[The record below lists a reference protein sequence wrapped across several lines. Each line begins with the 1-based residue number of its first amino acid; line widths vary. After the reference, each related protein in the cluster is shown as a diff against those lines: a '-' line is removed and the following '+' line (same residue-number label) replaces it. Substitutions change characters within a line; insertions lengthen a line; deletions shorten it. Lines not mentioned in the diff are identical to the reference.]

1 MSFSNT
7 FKTSIEQ
14 SENRISLGLK
24 ENSDCLLKITFNPFS
39 MKWYKDSPDEGDLV
53 VVDLAEV
60 NENSA
65 YAELE
70 QYDGMRGLIHISE
83 ASRSWIQDMTKKFSE
98 GEKTVAQVIETG
110 DRLGLS
116 LKRVNDKQK
125 KDTMSE
131 WNREKKSEKFVDALD
146 KKLNTSNIY
155 EEVVFPMQE
164 ELGSS
169 FRGFEISIAEEN
181 RLKEM
186 FNDEIVEAI
195 QEVARE
201 NIDLK
206 QEKFEGEIKL
216 EFYNGDGL
224 ERLRE
229 TLSETGE
236 GVEIKY
242 LSAPKYSIEAWGRT
256 QNLAKKRMD
265 SAVQDIRDKAEELG
279 GTFEFSKA

>member
-1 MSFSNT
+1 
-7 FKTSIEQ
+7 
-14 SENRISLGLK
+14 
-24 ENSDCLLKITFNPFS
+24 

-53 VVDLAEV
+53 VIHLVEV

-70 QYDGMRGLIHISE
+70 QYDDLRGLIHISE
-83 ASRSWIQDMTKKFSE
+83 ASRSWIQDMTKNFSE

-131 WNREKKSEKFVDALD
+131 WKREKKSEKFVNALD
-146 KKLNTSNIY
+146 EKLDIEDIY
-155 EEVVFPMQE
+155 KQVVFPMQKN
-164 ELGSS
+164 LGSS
-169 FRGFEISIAEEN
+169 FRGFEISIAEEET
-181 RLKEM
+181 LKEI
-186 FNDEIVEAI
+186 FEDKIVDAI

-201 NIDLK
+201 KIDLK

-216 EFYNGDGL
+216 EFYDGNGL
-224 ERLRE
+224 RRLKE
-229 TLSETGE
+229 ALSDTGE
-236 GVEIKY
+236 GVQIKY

-256 QNLAKKRMD
+256 QELAKKRMD
-265 SAVQDIRDKAEELG
+265 SAVENIRAKAEELDG
-279 GTFEFSKA
+279 EFEFSKA